1 MPGMATSP
9 WLAVGKGADAR
20 QHDPLGRAHV
30 FRVGRHL
37 DLERRAAFPRRAL
50 EGLGGG
56 MQVPR
61 TVIDDG
67 DVHVGSS
74 LREEPDDLLALS
86 ALNRRRRFRLA
97 ARLAPRA
104 GGRATLACCGSQA
117 VKNERSASIRSR
129 PLATPASR

>member
-1 MPGMATSP
+1 MPRNGLPRRPHALLERFDHAGNGDEP
-9 WLAVGKGADAR
+9 LLAVGKGADAR

-30 FRVGRHL
+30 FRVGGHL
-37 DLERRAAFPRRAL
+37 DLERRAALPRRAL

-74 LREEPDDLLALS
+74 LREEPDDL
-86 ALNRRRRFRLA
+86 FTP
-97 ARLAPRA
+97 PR
-104 GGRATLACCGSQA
+104 
-117 VKNERSASIRSR
+117 
-129 PLATPASR
+129 